1 MLCEYGCNQEAH
13 YQLKNNKWC
22 CCNSYKKCPEVL
34 RKNKEGQ
41 QRTKQLKECPYCHR
55 LISSN
60 IGNQYDLHINKCKK
74 EYEKKHLLKC
84 KDISKY
90 IKWYNNIIE
99 NRQKKSFI
107 RRI

>member
-60 IGNQYDLHINKCKK
+60 IGNQYDLHINK
-74 EYEKKHLLKC
+74 
-84 KDISKY
+84 
-90 IKWYNNIIE
+90 
-99 NRQKKSFI
+99 
-107 RRI
+107 